1 MELQY
6 KDKKRL
12 LKAALGEIPADLC
25 VKNVRL
31 VNVFTG
37 EILPADV
44 YVCDGFVCH
53 VEYDDFSTCNAN
65 EIYDAQGQFMTPGFL
80 DAHMHIE
87 SSMLTPRH
95 FAEVSVPWGTT
106 TIITDPH
113 EIGNVWGMEGVRYMH
128 ENSNDVP
135 QRQFIDIP
143 SCVPAVPSIEISGA
157 DFLAEQIEELSSL
170 DRVIGLAE
178 VMDFL
183 AVMHGDDRMMDI
195 IDVAK
200 KKGLYIQGHAPF
212 LSGRSLSA
220 YLCGGPRTCHESR
233 SSYEGLEKMRQGMY
247 VDMRESSMSKNV
259 NTVWDGV
266 KDFTYFDT
274 LCVCT
279 DDRESDD
286 LLKLGHINDV
296 LRVVIAH
303 GMDPVLAI
311 KCATIN
317 IAREIHFDNIGAVAP
332 GYAADMVLMPD
343 LREMNPSAVFY
354 EGKLV
359 AKNQK
364 LLVPIEDRAYDLE
377 NRNSVNVVRSLTAE
391 DLRIKAPIANGTVK
405 VNVLTYLT
413 HMLSSTE
420 SVVEELPVK
429 DGYLDLSGDPDLN
442 YVAVINRYGHDRMA
456 VHVVRRFGTDHGALA
471 STVSHDSHNLTCVY
485 DTAENGL
492 LAIQKLLEV
501 GGGMCAVEDGQ
512 ILHTLALPVGGLMSV
527 KHASE
532 LSVDA
537 TAMKEADRR
546 LGLTQMPNPLLRIVS
561 LALPV
566 IPKAKMSDAGL
577 IDVGTKTIIPLFAKE
592 K

>member
-1 MELQY
+1 MELAY

-12 LKAALGEIPADLC
+12 LQAALGQIPADLC

-44 YVCDGFVCH
+44 YVCDGFICH
-53 VEYDDFSTCNAN
+53 VEYVDFANVNAA
-65 EIYDAQGQFMTPGFL
+65 EIYDAKGQYMTPGFL

-106 TIITDPH
+106 TIVTDPH
-113 EIGNVWGMEGVRYMH
+113 EIGNVWGMDGVRYMH
-128 ENSNDVP
+128 ENSEDVP

-143 SCVPAVPSIEISGA
+143 SCVPAVPELEVSGA
-157 DFLAEQIEELSSL
+157 NFLAEQIDELADL

-183 AVMHGDDRMMDI
+183 AVIHGSDRMMDI
-195 IDVAK
+195 LDVAK
-200 KKGLYIQGHAPF
+200 KRGLYIQGHAPF
-212 LSGRSLSA
+212 VSGRMLSA
-220 YLCGGPRTCHESR
+220 YLCGGPKTCHESR
-233 SSYEGLEKMRQGMY
+233 TGAEGLEKMRQGMY
-247 VDMRESSMSKNV
+247 VDMRESSISKNV

-266 KDFTYFDT
+266 KDFKYFDT
-274 LCVCT
+274 LCICT

-296 LRVVIAH
+296 LRVVIEH

-311 KCATIN
+311 KSATIN
-317 IAREIHFDNIGAVAP
+317 TAREIHFENIGAVAP

-343 LREMNPSAVFY
+343 LREMRPSAVFY
-354 EGKLV
+354 EGRLV
-359 AKNQK
+359 AENQK
-364 LLVPIEDRAYDLE
+364 LLVPIEDRSYELE
-377 NRNSVNVVRSLTAE
+377 ERNSMNVVRDLTVE
-391 DLRIKAPIANGTVK
+391 DLRIKAPVQDGTVK

-420 SVVEELPVK
+420 SVVEEIPVK

-485 DTAENGL
+485 DTPENGL
-492 LAIQKLLEV
+492 MAIQELIRTH
-501 GGGMCAVEDGQ
+501 GGMCAVEDGQ

-527 KHASE
+527 KHAAD

-566 IPKAKMSDAGL
+566 IPKAKMSDIGL
-577 IDVGTKTIIPLFAKE
+577 IDVGTKTLIPLFAE
-592 K
+592 E

>member
-6 KDKKRL
+6 KDKKKL
-12 LKAALGEIPADLC
+12 LRAALGQIPADLC
-25 VKNVRL
+25 VKNVQL

-37 EILPADV
+37 EILPANV
-44 YVCDGFVCH
+44 FVCDGFICH
-53 VEYDDFSTCNAN
+53 VEYQDLEQFDAK
-65 EIYDAQGQFMTPGFL
+65 EVYDAEGQYMTPGFL

-87 SSMLTPRH
+87 SSMLTSRH
-95 FAEVSVPWGTT
+95 FAEVSIPWGTT

-113 EIGNVWGMEGVRYMH
+113 EIGNVWGIEGVRYMH
-128 ENSNDVP
+128 ENSKDVP

-143 SCVPAVPSIEISGA
+143 SCVPAVPQIEISGA

-183 AVMHGDDRMMDI
+183 AVIGGDDRMMDI

-200 KKGLYIQGHAPF
+200 RKGLYIQGHAPF
-212 LSGRSLSA
+212 LSGRNLSA

-233 SSYEGLEKMRQGMY
+233 SSLEGTEKMRQGMY

-259 NTVWDGV
+259 KAVWDGV
-266 KDFTYFDT
+266 KDFTFFDT
-274 LCVCT
+274 LCICT

-286 LLKLGHINDV
+286 LLKVGHINDV
-296 LRVVIAH
+296 LKIAIAH
-303 GMDPVLAI
+303 GMDPILAI

-317 IAREIHFDNIGAVAP
+317 TAREIHFDNIGAIAP
-332 GYAADMVLMPD
+332 GYVADMVLLPD
-343 LREMNPSAVFY
+343 LKEMRPSAVFF
-354 EGKLV
+354 EGNLV
-359 AKNQK
+359 AKDQQ
-364 LLVPIEDRAYDLE
+364 LLVNIPDHAYELE
-377 NRNSVNVVRSLTAE
+377 TRNSMNVIKDLTVE
-391 DLRIKAPIANGTVK
+391 DLRIKAPIQEGIVK
-405 VNVLTYLT
+405 VNVLTYLD

-456 VHVVRRFGTDHGALA
+456 LHVVRRFGTNHGAIA

-485 DTAENGL
+485 DNAENGL
-492 LAIQKLLEV
+492 IAMKKLIEV
-501 GGGMCAVEDGQ
+501 GGGMCAVEDGK
-512 ILHTLALPVGGLMSV
+512 ILHTLDLPVGGLMSV
-527 KHASE
+527 KHAAD

-537 TAMKEADRR
+537 TKMKEADRR

-566 IPKAKMSDAGL
+566 IPKAKMSDVGL
-577 IDVGTKTIIPLFAKE
+577 VNVNDKTLIPLFAE
-592 K
+592 

>member
-6 KDKKRL
+6 KDKKKL
-12 LKAALGEIPADLC
+12 LRAALGQIPADLC
-25 VKNVRL
+25 VKNVQL

-37 EILPADV
+37 EILPANV
-44 YVCDGFVCH
+44 FVCDGFICH
-53 VEYDDFSTCNAN
+53 VEYQDLEQFDAK
-65 EIYDAQGQFMTPGFL
+65 EVYDAEGQYMTPGFL

-95 FAEVSVPWGTT
+95 FAEVSIPWGTT

-113 EIGNVWGMEGVRYMH
+113 EIGNVWGIEGVRYMH
-128 ENSNDVP
+128 ENSKDVP

-143 SCVPAVPSIEISGA
+143 SCVPAVPQIEISGA

-183 AVMHGDDRMMDI
+183 AVIGGDDRMMDI

-200 KKGLYIQGHAPF
+200 RKGLYIQGHAPF
-212 LSGRSLSA
+212 LSGRNLSA

-233 SSYEGLEKMRQGMY
+233 SSLEGTEKMRQGMY

-259 NTVWDGV
+259 KAVWDGV
-266 KDFTYFDT
+266 KDFTFFDT
-274 LCVCT
+274 LCICT

-286 LLKLGHINDV
+286 LLKVGHINDV
-296 LRVVIAH
+296 LKIAIAH
-303 GMDPVLAI
+303 GMDPILAI

-317 IAREIHFDNIGAVAP
+317 TAREIHFDNIGAIAP
-332 GYAADMVLMPD
+332 GYVADMVLLPD
-343 LREMNPSAVFY
+343 LKEMRPSAVFF
-354 EGKLV
+354 EGNLV
-359 AKNQK
+359 AKDQQ
-364 LLVPIEDRAYDLE
+364 LLVNIPDHAYELE
-377 NRNSVNVVRSLTAE
+377 TRNSMNVIKDLTVE
-391 DLRIKAPIANGTVK
+391 DLRIKAPIQEGIVK
-405 VNVLTYLT
+405 VNVLTYLD

-456 VHVVRRFGTDHGALA
+456 LHVVRRFGTNHSAIA

-485 DTAENGL
+485 DNAENGL
-492 LAIQKLLEV
+492 IAMKKLIEV
-501 GGGMCAVEDGQ
+501 GGGMCAVEDGK
-512 ILHTLALPVGGLMSV
+512 ILHTLDLPVGGLMSV
-527 KHASE
+527 KHAAD

-537 TAMKEADRR
+537 TKMKEADRR

-566 IPKAKMSDAGL
+566 IPKAKMSDVGL
-577 IDVGTKTIIPLFAKE
+577 VNVNDKTLIPLFAE
-592 K
+592 

>member
-6 KDKKRL
+6 KDKKKL
-12 LKAALGEIPADLC
+12 LRAALGQIPADLC
-25 VKNVRL
+25 VKNVQL

-37 EILPADV
+37 EILPANV
-44 YVCDGFVCH
+44 FVCDGFICH
-53 VEYDDFSTCNAN
+53 VEYQDLEQFDAK
-65 EIYDAQGQFMTPGFL
+65 EVYDAEGQYMTPGFL

-95 FAEVSVPWGTT
+95 FAEVSIPWGTT

-113 EIGNVWGMEGVRYMH
+113 EIGNVWGIEGVRYMH
-128 ENSNDVP
+128 ENSKDVP

-143 SCVPAVPSIEISGA
+143 SCVPAVPQIEISGA

-183 AVMHGDDRMMDI
+183 AVIGGDDRMMDI

-200 KKGLYIQGHAPF
+200 RKGLYIQGHAPF
-212 LSGRSLSA
+212 LSGRNLSA

-233 SSYEGLEKMRQGMY
+233 SSLEGTEKMRQGMY

-259 NTVWDGV
+259 KAVWDGV
-266 KDFTYFDT
+266 KDFTFFDT
-274 LCVCT
+274 LCICT

-286 LLKLGHINDV
+286 LLKVGHINDV
-296 LRVVIAH
+296 LKIAIAH
-303 GMDPVLAI
+303 GMDPILAI

-317 IAREIHFDNIGAVAP
+317 TAREIHFDNIGAIAP
-332 GYAADMVLMPD
+332 GYVADMVLLPD
-343 LREMNPSAVFY
+343 LKEMRPSAVFF
-354 EGKLV
+354 EGNLV
-359 AKNQK
+359 AKDQQ
-364 LLVPIEDRAYDLE
+364 LLVNIPDHAYELE
-377 NRNSVNVVRSLTAE
+377 TRNSMNVIKDLTVE
-391 DLRIKAPIANGTVK
+391 DLRIKAPIQEGIVK
-405 VNVLTYLT
+405 VNVLTYLD

-456 VHVVRRFGTDHGALA
+456 LHVVRRFGTNHGAIA

-485 DTAENGL
+485 DNAENGL
-492 LAIQKLLEV
+492 IAMKKLIEV
-501 GGGMCAVEDGQ
+501 GGGMCAVEDGK
-512 ILHTLALPVGGLMSV
+512 ILHTLDLPVGGLMSV
-527 KHASE
+527 KHAAD

-537 TAMKEADRR
+537 TKMKEADRR

-566 IPKAKMSDAGL
+566 IPKAKMSDVGL
-577 IDVGTKTIIPLFAKE
+577 VNVNDKTLIPLFAE
-592 K
+592 